1 MAPSNFTTLNMSHCN
16 RMEPS
21 GDHYTMPM
29 LPMISFL
36 VTFGLIIG
44 CDDLL
49 NVHPVAFRSLARLV
63 SPLSPTQSRLDLYV
77 NQHLEIQ
84 PGKSADLCILQ
95 DQLPPQRPPTTAPAV
110 QQGTGD

>member
-1 MAPSNFTTLNMSHCN
+1 VAPSNFTTLNMSHCN

-49 NVHPVAFRSLARLV
+49 NVHPVRSARLRV
-63 SPLSPTQSRLDLYV
+63 WSHRCRRRSHD
-77 NQHLEIQ
+77 
-84 PGKSADLCILQ
+84 
-95 DQLPPQRPPTTAPAV
+95 
-110 QQGTGD
+110 